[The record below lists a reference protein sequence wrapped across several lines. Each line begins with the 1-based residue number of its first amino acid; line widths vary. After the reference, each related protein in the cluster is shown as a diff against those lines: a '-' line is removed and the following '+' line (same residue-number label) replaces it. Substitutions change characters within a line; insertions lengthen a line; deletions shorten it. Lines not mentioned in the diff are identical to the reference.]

1 MKLIGS
7 ITSPYVR
14 KVRIILNTYNYEYE
28 FEKLQALS
36 PRGGETLETYGSIKR
51 IPILVR
57 DGKTIFDSSIISEY
71 LLAEQG
77 VTLSV
82 DDKLTLRLIDELSD
96 AGVTLFQQ
104 ILWKIDVDWSDE
116 RSKKVLR
123 RYHLILVE
131 LDKTVDKLTELQ
143 KEWLFCV
150 LDWLLLRSI
159 FNWESEY
166 KNLELFYMNNRNL
179 DKFTKT
185 SPRD

>member
-1 MKLIGS
+1 
-7 ITSPYVR
+7 
-14 KVRIILNTYNYEYE
+14 
-28 FEKLQALS
+28 
-36 PRGGETLETYGSIKR
+36 
-51 IPILVR
+51 
-57 DGKTIFDSSIISEY
+57 